1 MIDITTSKR
10 VKTATTKSKDNITTV
25 TPREAITKTTKK
37 SKKDVIVSCLMTR
50 IPTVNTFLLLK
61 RRANPRNLRE
71 KREDTWWKNLLVFL
85 HSSKTATIAIIQI
98 NGCAGTMMTKNGNG
112 EINMKMMAH
121 PITLCSQVLKL
132 MVYLKPQQAKI
143 LWSERFAPS
152 HSWKNTA
159 AIMWQK
165 MISAQFTARNPK
177 EATTF
182 K

>member
-71 KREDTWWKNLLVFL
+71 KREDTW
-85 HSSKTATIAIIQI
+85 
-98 NGCAGTMMTKNGNG
+98 
-112 EINMKMMAH
+112 
-121 PITLCSQVLKL
+121 
-132 MVYLKPQQAKI
+132 
-143 LWSERFAPS
+143 
-152 HSWKNTA
+152 
-159 AIMWQK
+159 
-165 MISAQFTARNPK
+165 
-177 EATTF
+177 
-182 K
+182 